1 MAKAKVIVDF
11 STNRYS
17 DLELTSKVVGITT
30 CLTDNPKF
38 VALAPTVVLIKA
50 KNDNFGAL
58 LAKGSEGN
66 KQVTVEKNSVRAE
79 LEPMVASAALQVQ
92 EISGG
97 DELLI
102 LSAGFDVKRK
112 ATPIGELERPAN
124 VVAKPGSSRGSLDVS
139 WNVVPNAY
147 MYELQFTYSP
157 STADSVWQRTSNTK
171 RKITIEN
178 LVRGKAYAIVVAG
191 AGTDPRRVWSDEIIS
206 YVM

>member
-17 DLELTSKVVGITT
+17 DIELNVKLKTIST

-38 VALAPTVVLIKA
+38 LALAPTVVILKTNIER
-50 KNDNFGAL
+50 FSTL
-58 LAKGSEGN
+58 VELGSEGN
-66 KQVTVEKNSVRAE
+66 KQSTVEKNSVRGI
-79 LEPMVASAALQVQ
+79 LEPMAASLAVQVQ
-92 EISGG
+92 EICEG
-97 DELLI
+97 DELQI
-102 LSAGFDVKRK
+102 ISAGFDVKRK

-124 VVAKPGSSRGSLDVS
+124 VVAVAGSSRGSLAVS
-139 WNVVPNAY
+139 WSVVPNAY
-147 MYELQFTYSP
+147 IYEIQYTDAP

-171 RKITIEN
+171 RKITLEN